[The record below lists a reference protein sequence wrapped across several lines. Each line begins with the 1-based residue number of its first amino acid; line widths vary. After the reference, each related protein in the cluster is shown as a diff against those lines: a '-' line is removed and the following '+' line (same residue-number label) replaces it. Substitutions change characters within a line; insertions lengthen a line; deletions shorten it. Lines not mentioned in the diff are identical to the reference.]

1 MNLRPRLLTLIAV
14 RVVAST
20 LLLGW
25 AVLIQ
30 LSRPGSFPVDPFF
43 FLIGLTYGLS
53 VLYLATLRFTE
64 DHGWLIDLQFAVDA
78 LVVSAFIHL
87 TGGITS
93 YFSSLY
99 LLPIIAASAV
109 RFGRTAIQV
118 ATLSAILYLALV
130 TAQYVPRD
138 YLPEL
143 LKLAPLPA
151 AELPTLRMAQYTVFI
166 NLFGFI
172 AVAWLSRSLAESLR
186 SAGAKLEDASH
197 QIEDLRAFNEYV
209 IDSLLSGLVSADA
222 DCRIRT
228 FNRAASAITGVPA
241 AEAAG
246 VDAAELL
253 QVPAHLRPNLQALT
267 ETQSLRVD
275 LIYKTR
281 DNRLID
287 LGLTV
292 TTIAFPDGRPGYL
305 FVFQDVTTM
314 KRLER
319 EARLRQRLAAV
330 GEMAAGIAHEI
341 RNPLA
346 SMSGSIQL
354 LREELPL
361 SDEQAQLMD
370 IVLRESER
378 LNQTIGSFLAYARP
392 QRAATS
398 RLDLRQVIEDAAAL
412 LRNSAE
418 VRDTHLVV
426 VDAPSE
432 PVWYEADENQMRQI
446 IWNLATNGLRA
457 MKSGGRLVMSTSV
470 LHDATGRPETVLVVQ
485 DEGCGIPADEID
497 SIFQPFR
504 STFERGTGL
513 GLATVHRIVT
523 DYNGVI
529 QVSSTV
535 GAGTTMRVRL
545 PGQHEV
551 GEAAAPRPVVMRSAI
566 A

>member
-1 MNLRPRLLTLIAV
+1 M
-14 RVVAST
+14 
-20 LLLGW
+20 
-25 AVLIQ
+25 
-30 LSRPGSFPVDPFF
+30 
-43 FLIGLTYGLS
+43 
-53 VLYLATLRFTE
+53 
-64 DHGWLIDLQFAVDA
+64 
-78 LVVSAFIHL
+78 
-87 TGGITS
+87 
-93 YFSSLY
+93 
-99 LLPIIAASAV
+99 
-109 RFGRTAIQV
+109 
-118 ATLSAILYLALV
+118 
-130 TAQYVPRD
+130 
-138 YLPEL
+138 
-143 LKLAPLPA
+143 
-151 AELPTLRMAQYTVFI
+151 
-166 NLFGFI
+166 
-172 AVAWLSRSLAESLR
+172 
-186 SAGAKLEDASH
+186 
-197 QIEDLRAFNEYV
+197 

-222 DCRIRT
+222 ECRIRT
-228 FNRAASAITGVPA
+228 FNRAAAAITGVPA

-246 VDAAELL
+246 VDAAQLL
-253 QVPAHLRPNLQALT
+253 QVPADLRPNLHALT
-267 ETQSLRVD
+267 DTQSLRVD

-281 DNRLID
+281 DGRTID

-398 RLDLRQVIEDAAAL
+398 RLDLRLVVEDAAAL

-418 VRDTHLVV
+418 VRDTHVV
-426 VDAPSE
+426 EVDVPSQ

-457 MKSGGRLVMSTSV
+457 MKSGGRLMMSATV
-470 LHDATGRPETVLVVQ
+470 QRDATGRPETVLAVQ
-485 DEGCGIPADEID
+485 DEGCGIPVDEID

-504 STFERGTGL
+504 SSFERGDL
-513 GLATVHRIVT
+513 VDSVLLHVFHDRAKRCLEPPLIEFR
-523 DYNGVI
+523 NGEP
-529 QVSSTV
+529 
-535 GAGTTMRVRL
+535 AGRV
-545 PGQHEV
+545 V
-551 GEAAAPRPVVMRSAI
+551 AW
-566 A
+566 